1 MSSKIKRQ
9 TSVTMSSSKK
19 KDVTVFLYNVAA
31 SSLNLK
37 HQTSIRI
44 TFKVLNDNTYINDL
58 LQ

>member
-9 TSVTMSSSKK
+9 TSVKMSSSKK

-44 TFKVLNDNTYINDL
+44 TFNKF
-58 LQ
+58 